1 MVSVTRRSL
10 MAVLTSA
17 AILQVVP
24 MSAAAAGDALPR
36 VIEMFTSQGCSS
48 CPPAD
53 KLLKTF
59 AGQREIIALSFHVDY
74 WDRLGWKDT
83 FGSSAFTQRQQ
94 AYARKRGDGQ
104 VYTPQ
109 AVVNGQHHEVGHNK
123 SAIERRLA
131 ATTNETRGQ
140 SVTVTLSVRDG
151 KLLVQAAG
159 SDGRQLSEGAVV
171 TLLGVQS
178 QGSATAT
185 RGENAGQTLS
195 YINIVRATKAI
206 GTLSGVRFESAVAL
220 TDAVLAGGDAAVVL
234 VQRTTD
240 GPVLGAAQLRLR

>member
-1 MVSVTRRSL
+1 MFFFVTRRDL
-10 MAVLTSA
+10 VALLTSA
-17 AILQVVP
+17 AALPVVP
-24 MSAAAAGDALPR
+24 VVAAADTSPR

-53 KLLKTF
+53 KLLKSF
-59 AGQREIIALSFHVDY
+59 AGQRDVIALSFHVDY

-83 FGSSAFTQRQQ
+83 YGSSAFTQRQQ

-123 SAIERRLA
+123 SAIERRMA
-131 ATTNETRGQ
+131 ATTADLRGQ
-140 SVTVTLSVRDG
+140 SVMVTLFSRDG
-151 KLLVQAAG
+151 KMQIHAAG
-159 SDGRQLSEGAVV
+159 ADARQLAEGAVV

-185 RGENAGQTLS
+185 RGENAGQTLT
-195 YINIVRATKAI
+195 YVNIVRAMKAI
-206 GTLSGVRFESAVAL
+206 GTLSSARFESAVAL
-220 TDAVLAGGDAAVVL
+220 TDPVLASGDAAVVL
-234 VQRTTD
+234 VQQTVD
-240 GPVLGAAQLRLR
+240 GPVLGAAQIRLR